1 MARVLVLKPETMS
14 LWLKDCED
22 LDDFYAELECH
33 TFDIARR
40 RIGKN
45 YYDIFCDDIGLYRE
59 KPVISAVNA
68 DGEPM
73 LVGNLIFA
81 NHDGQGNT
89 TDLSDEDIV
98 QICAHAV
105 PYLTEELEHGL
116 AVVCE
121 Y

>member
-14 LWLKDCED
+14 FSLTSCEE

-33 TFDIARR
+33 TFDIVRR
-40 RIGKN
+40 QIGGK
-45 YYDIFCDDIGLYRE
+45 YYDIFCDDIGLYME
-59 KPVISAVNA
+59 KPVVSAVDT
-68 DGEPM
+68 DGKPM

-81 NHDGQGNT
+81 NHDSQGNT

-98 QICAHAV
+98 QIFAHAV
-105 PYLTEELEHGL
+105 PYLTKELERRL
-116 AVVCE
+116 AVICE